1 MGDLLPGGRFW
12 RWLKHWLW
20 TLIDA
25 FPPYRIAEGL
35 LEAKETDSRGRCYI
49 SVGPG
54 RVEVDKVTFEMLV
67 VGENLRV
74 RYTRGHRA
82 ISIDRLLPGRGPG

>member
-1 MGDLLPGGRFW
+1 MGNLVLLRRFW

-20 TLIDA
+20 TLKDA
-25 FPPYRIAEGL
+25 LPPYRVAEGL
-35 LEAKETDSRGRCYI
+35 LEAKETDSVGRCYI

-54 RVEVDKVTFEMLV
+54 RVEVDKVTFDMLV

-74 RYTRGHRA
+74 RHTRGHRA
-82 ISIDRLLPGRGPG
+82 ISIDRLLPSRGPG